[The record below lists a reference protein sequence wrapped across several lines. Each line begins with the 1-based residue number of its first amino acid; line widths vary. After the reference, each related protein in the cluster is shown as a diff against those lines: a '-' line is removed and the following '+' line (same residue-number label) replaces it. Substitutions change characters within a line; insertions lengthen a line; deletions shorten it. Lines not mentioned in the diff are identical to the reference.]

1 MTALLQEH
9 GQAMVQALLNAC
21 IFSLPTY
28 MQPESAD
35 VIYELMLIDRP
46 VSSLNGLSGFVGF
59 FFVVVTKSFC
69 HYSHIFFSLFVA
81 G

>member
-46 VSSLNGLSGFVGF
+46 VSNLSF
-59 FFVVVTKSFC
+59 
-69 HYSHIFFSLFVA
+69 
-81 G
+81 

>member
-1 MTALLQEH
+1 MTALFQEH
-9 GQAMVQALLNAC
+9 GQAMVQALLNGC

-46 VSSLNGLSGFVGF
+46 VSKLGF
-59 FFVVVTKSFC
+59 
-69 HYSHIFFSLFVA
+69 
-81 G
+81 